1 MTIMYRFVKTKYR
14 DERGITGLETAIILI
29 AFVVVASVFAFVVLS
44 TGVFSAERAK
54 ETVHAGLQEA
64 RGSMEIRGSMI
75 ATEGTA
81 TSTVGTVDT
90 LVFVVTNAVAG
101 EAIDLTV
108 PTDAADDGI
117 PDAGSTHKTVLSFDD
132 DNQHIADVAWTVVYL
147 GDNDSDSL
155 LELGEKAQVTAKVGK
170 AITANAGTDLGTDTV
185 FSLEVSPPKGAVM
198 ILQRT
203 TPAKIDSIMNLN

>member
-1 MTIMYRFVKTKYR
+1 MAKKLLTSFRA
-14 DERGITGLETAIILI
+14 DQRGITGLETAIILI

-75 ATEGTA
+75 AIAVSA
-81 TSTVGTVDT
+81 TSTTVDT

-101 EAIDLTV
+101 EAIDLTP
-108 PTDAADDGI
+108 PTDAGADGI
-117 PDAGSTHKTVLSFDD
+117 PDAGSSHKTVIAYDD
-132 DNQHIADVAWTVVYL
+132 ENQQIADVAYSVTYL
-147 GDNDSDSL
+147 GDNDGDSL
-155 LELGEKAQVTAKVGK
+155 LEVGEKAELTVEVGT
-170 AITANAGTDLGTDTV
+170 AITTNTGTNLQKNTI
-185 FSLEVSPPKGAVM
+185 FSLQVSPPKGAVM

-203 TPAKIDSIMNLN
+203 TPARIDTVMNLN

>member
-1 MTIMYRFVKTKYR
+1 MMNRLIRAVRT

-81 TSTVGTVDT
+81 TTTVDTVQT

-101 EAIDLTV
+101 EPIDLTA
-108 PTDAADDGI
+108 PTDGDDDGI
-117 PDAGSTHKTVLSFDD
+117 PDSGSSHKTVLGYDD
-132 DNQHIADVAWTVVYL
+132 ENQQISDVAWTVTYL

-155 LELGEKAQVTAKVGK
+155 LEVGEKAQITVKVGK
-170 AITANAGTDLGTDTV
+170 AITDTSGTTLKKNTEFT
-185 FSLEVSPPKGAVM
+185 LEYSPPKGAVM

-203 TPAKIDSIMNLN
+203 TPARLDAVMNLN

>member
-1 MTIMYRFVKTKYR
+1 MYRFFEAKYR

-75 ATEGTA
+75 ANANASSTA
-81 TSTVGTVDT
+81 VAT

-101 EAIDLTV
+101 EAIDLTAPADV
-108 PTDAADDGI
+108 GDDGI
-117 PDAGSTHKTVLSFDD
+117 PDSGSTHKTVISFDD
-132 DNQHIADVAWTVVYL
+132 QNQTISDVAWTVTYL
-147 GDNDSDSL
+147 GDNDSDDL
-155 LELGEKAQVTAKVGK
+155 LEVGEKAQITAKVGT
-170 AITANAGTDLGTDTV
+170 AITTNTDTDLAKNTV
-185 FSLEVSPPKGAVM
+185 FTLQISPPKGAVM
-198 ILQRT
+198 LLQRT
-203 TPAKIDSIMNLN
+203 TPAKIDSVMNLN

>member
-1 MTIMYRFVKTKYR
+1 MVNRLIKAVRN

-75 ATEGTA
+75 AKTA
-81 TSTVGTVDT
+81 TSSTTSVDT
-90 LVFVVTNAVAG
+90 VVFVVTNAVAG
-101 EAIDLTV
+101 EPIDLTA
-108 PTDAADDGI
+108 PTDVDDDGI
-117 PDAGSTHKTVLSFDD
+117 PDSGSSHKTVMSYDD
-132 DNQHIADVAWTVVYL
+132 QNQQISDVAYTVTYL
-147 GDNDSDSL
+147 GDNDGDSL
-155 LELGEKAQVTAKVGK
+155 LEVGEKAQITTKVGK
-170 AITANAGTDLGTDTV
+170 AITDTAGTVLGKNMQFT
-185 FSLEVSPPKGAVM
+185 LESSPPKGAVM

-203 TPAKIDSIMNLN
+203 TPARIDTVMNLN

>member
-1 MTIMYRFVKTKYR
+1 MVSRLIKAVRN

-64 RGSMEIRGSMI
+64 RGSMAIRGSMI
-75 ATEGTA
+75 AKEGTA
-81 TSTVGTVDT
+81 TSTAGTVDT

-101 EAIDLTV
+101 EPIDLTEPV
-108 PTDAADDGI
+108 DVAADDGI
-117 PDAGSTHKTVLSFDD
+117 PDAGSTHKTVVAYDD
-132 DNQHIADVAWTVVYL
+132 DNQQIADMAYTVTYL
-147 GDNDSDSL
+147 GDNDGDSL
-155 LELGEKAQVTAKVGK
+155 LEVGEKAQITVKVGA
-170 AITANAGTDLGTDTV
+170 AITATAGTGLAKNSEFT
-185 FSLEVSPPKGAVM
+185 LEFSPPKGAVM

-203 TPAKIDSIMNLN
+203 TPAQIDTVMNLN

>member
-1 MTIMYRFVKTKYR
+1 MVNRLIRAVR
-14 DERGITGLETAIILI
+14 NDERGITGLETAIILI

-75 ATEGTA
+75 AIKTA
-81 TSTVGTVDT
+81 TSSTTSVDT

-101 EAIDLTV
+101 EAIDLTA
-108 PTDAADDGI
+108 PTDADDDGI
-117 PDAGSTHKTVLSFDD
+117 PDAGSTHKTVMGYDD
-132 DNQHIADVAWTVVYL
+132 ENQQISDVAYTVTYL
-147 GDNDSDSL
+147 GDNDGDSL
-155 LELGEKAQVTAKVGK
+155 LEVGEKAQITAKVGK
-170 AITANAGTDLGTDTV
+170 AITDTSGTALAKNTEFT
-185 FSLEVSPPKGAVM
+185 LEYSPPKGAVM

-203 TPAKIDSIMNLN
+203 TPARIDTVMNLN